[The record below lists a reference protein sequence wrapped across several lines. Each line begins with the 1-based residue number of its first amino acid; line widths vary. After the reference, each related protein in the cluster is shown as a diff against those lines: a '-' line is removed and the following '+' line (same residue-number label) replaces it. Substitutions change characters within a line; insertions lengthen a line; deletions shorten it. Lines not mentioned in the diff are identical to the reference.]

1 MLRAALT
8 APVCFFTFCCVVTA
22 AESAPAQRPNIIT
35 IVADDLGWGDV
46 GFHGS
51 SIETPQLDK
60 LAAGGVRLERFYVN
74 PVCSLTRASFLTGRF
89 APRTGVNN
97 RSGLPLDYRIFP
109 EDFRAA
115 GYQTWMCGK
124 WHLGG
129 SEDNTLVGR
138 HYHPDS
144 RGFDHFYGFLAGA
157 VDYFAH
163 VNPASGQPDWWR
175 NGQPVVEKGYSTDLF
190 ADEAIGLIKKRD
202 PDKPFLLHL
211 AFNAAH
217 GPLQP
222 PEGSSG
228 RGGSAYAAV
237 VERMDGAIGR
247 VLQTL
252 DEEKIA
258 DSTIV
263 LFFCDNG
270 AQDGRG
276 GSNGSLRGAKGG
288 SYEGGIRSAAVLRYP
303 DAIRAGG
310 EFSGWMWAG
319 DVWPTLAAAAGITP
333 QPAKPLDGVNM
344 WPALV
349 AADGTAKRAP
359 FAVGSKSMAWFEPP
373 WKLIVSPDGLAE
385 LYNLDD
391 DPDESQDLAAADADR
406 VARMTADL
414 KASLGSWRA
423 KGGGGK
429 GGRGLGGPGGRKKR
443 QEPTNA
449 ADPPATSQPSASG
462 E

>member
-1 MLRAALT
+1 MLL
-8 APVCFFTFCCVVTA
+8 CSVTLA
-22 AESAPAQRPNIIT
+22 AEKPSVPRANVIT
-35 IVADDLGWGDV
+35 IVADDVGWGDV

-51 SIETPQLDK
+51 SIKTPNLDR
-60 LAAGGVRLERFYVN
+60 LATDGVRLDRFYVN
-74 PVCSLTRASFLTGRF
+74 PICSLTRASFLTGQF
-89 APRTGVNN
+89 VSRTGVNN
-97 RSGLPLDYRIFP
+97 GSGLALDYRIFP
-109 EDFRAA
+109 QDFRAV

-129 SEDNTLVGR
+129 SDDNALVGR
-138 HYHPDS
+138 QYHPDS

-175 NGQPVVEKGYSTDLF
+175 NGQAVSEKGYSTDLF
-190 ADEAIGLIKKRD
+190 ADEAIKLIKKRD
-202 PDKPFLLHL
+202 TNKPFLLHL

-222 PEGSSG
+222 PEGSTG
-228 RGGSAYAAV
+228 RGSGAYAAV
-237 VERMDGAIGR
+237 VERMDSAIGR
-247 VLQTL
+247 VLQAL

-288 SYEGGIRSAAVLRYP
+288 SYEGGIRSAAALRYP
-303 DAIRAGG
+303 EGIRAGG
-310 EFSGWMWAG
+310 EFSGWMWVG
-319 DVWPTLAAAAGITP
+319 DVWPTLAAAAGVTP
-333 QPAKPLDGVNM
+333 QPAKPFDGVNM

-349 AADGTAKRAP
+349 AADGTTKRAP

-373 WKLIVSPDGLAE
+373 WKLIVSPDGPAE

-391 DPDESQDLAAADADR
+391 DPDESLDLASANAER
-406 VARMTADL
+406 VTRMTENFRAN
-414 KASLGSWRA
+414 LGSWRA

-429 GGRGLGGPGGRKKR
+429 GGRGAGGLGGRKKKHAP
-443 QEPTNA
+443 PTA
-449 ADPPATSQPSASG
+449 APPLTATNSRSAG